1 LKRSC
6 KVHNVESLDLDKANV
21 EFNRKG
27 IVVNE
32 FLETST
38 RGTYATGDVI
48 DGPKFAHVVT
58 YGAHLVAVNIMVG
71 NKRKVDF
78 SKNSWVLFSE
88 PKIATAGFTEAK
100 AIQEGYDVMIGIYD
114 YKIDAAAQVAST
126 PLGYLKYVVNKENLE
141 IINVNICNC
150 NAAALVGEAA
160 LIVAN
165 KLTLKDVAQT
175 LHPRPT
181 MTEAF
186 GILAQKM
193 LNKS

>member
-1 LKRSC
+1 
-6 KVHNVESLDLDKANV
+6 
-21 EFNRKG
+21 
-27 IVVNE
+27 
-32 FLETST
+32 
-38 RGTYATGDVI
+38 
-48 DGPKFAHVVT
+48 
-58 YGAHLVAVNIMVG
+58 
-71 NKRKVDF
+71 
-78 SKNSWVLFSE
+78 LF
-88 PKIATAGFTEAK
+88 
-100 AIQEGYDVMIGIYD
+100 
-114 YKIDAAAQVAST
+114 AAAQVANT

-141 IINVNICNC
+141 IIGVNICNG